1 MTLEMYC
8 KRRIRELLEQL
19 DDAIN
24 DHAHT
29 AYLET
34 EARLCEVAR
43 MRHSLIDRDTLKGG
57 SDG

>member
-8 KRRIRELLEQL
+8 KRRTRELLEQL

-43 MRHSLIDRDTLKGG
+43 MRHLIVDVGSLKDG
-57 SDG
+57 SHG

>member
-8 KRRIRELLEQL
+8 KRRTRELLDQL

-29 AYLET
+29 SYLET
-34 EARLCEVAR
+34 QARLCEVAR
-43 MRHSLIDRDTLKGG
+43 MRHLVVDADSLRDG
-57 SDG
+57 SHG